1 MLNERYQD
9 RPGDARFY
17 VCPSTV
23 KAGDFVLV
31 GGVLPAVAVDDYN
44 SRTGGTTF
52 RLAGT
57 FFGTVI
63 AATVVSPITGSAVKQ
78 GDKLYA
84 TGTTDNTTGMITGL
98 TISKA
103 SGGVPVGTY
112 DDGAGITSGAT
123 DTAAP
128 IKLRESAA

>member
-44 SRTGGTTF
+44 SRTG
-52 RLAGT
+52 GT